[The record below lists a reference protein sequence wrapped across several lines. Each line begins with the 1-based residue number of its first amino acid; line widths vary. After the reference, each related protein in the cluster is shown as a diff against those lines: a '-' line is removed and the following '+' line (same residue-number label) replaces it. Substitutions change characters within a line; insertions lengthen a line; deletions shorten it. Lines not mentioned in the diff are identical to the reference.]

1 MGVGIY
7 LAGGF
12 EPRRASV
19 ELWLQRVGDWVD
31 EDLAGDPV
39 WGNLLTTTEQGE
51 RSDGGAALFVNF
63 YPANEPVEF
72 FVPQPGR
79 MIVSAKTSILGPGYH
94 IALCQILKR
103 MGEELDI
110 TWEPRNEDEGTGDET
125 GYFHTGD
132 KAALEEEMLRHL
144 QALAAIL
151 DENLRENDSFEMSLS
166 MPIEYS
172 FEGGPIKTIVGIR
185 DTEWLRRVQANPRNG
200 IDLFPWWEEGLTP
213 RFYLGRATVEMCMN
227 VRWRELLSDTDEW
240 DTDENVLQDLYK
252 AYQGDPSLPFPWREW
267 AEILDYL
274 NYGDELT
281 EEVHRRAAQE
291 PERPLLGY
299 WRHPVLVRL
308 ADGWSITIS
317 GAMTEGWKDGN
328 WSAWDGERT
337 VWFSCWNVQREDTPV
352 PANELLTTFSE
363 RTGLDGEVVE
373 FQDDGLVGR
382 GAIQPHEEEGREM
395 WNLKAFSAVA
405 GRIALC
411 NLFYHDEA
419 DREWALTQW
428 RALKCTRE

>member
-7 LAGGF
+7 LAGRY
-12 EPRRASV
+12 EPGRSSV
-19 ELWLQRVGDWVD
+19 ELWLQRVSDWFD
-31 EDLAGDPV
+31 EDLAADPV

-51 RSDGGAALFVNF
+51 RSDSDLALFVNF
-63 YPANEPVEF
+63 YPDNEAVEF

-110 TWEPRNEDEGTGDET
+110 TWEPPDDEEGTGDDS
-125 GYFHTGD
+125 GYFYTGD
-132 KAALEEEMLRHL
+132 RAALEEEMLRHL
-144 QALAAIL
+144 RAMVAIL
-151 DENLRENDSFEMSLS
+151 DENLRENDSFEMSLA
-166 MPIEYS
+166 MPLNLS

-185 DTEWLRRVQANPRNG
+185 DTAWLRRVQADPRNG

-213 RFYLGRATVEMCMN
+213 RFYLGRAIVGMCMN
-227 VRWRELLSDTDEW
+227 VRWRELPGDTEEW
-240 DTDENVLQDLYK
+240 DTAENVLQDLHR

-267 AEILDYL
+267 AELLDYL
-274 NYGDELT
+274 NYEDDLT

-299 WRHPVLVRL
+299 RRHPVVVHL
-308 ADGWSITIS
+308 AAGWSITIS
-317 GAMTEGWKDGN
+317 GAMVEEAKDGN

-337 VWFSCWNVQREDTPV
+337 VWFSCWNVESDDAPV
-352 PANELLTTFSE
+352 PADELLATFSE
-363 RTGLDGEVVE
+363 RTGLEGEVVE
-373 FQDDGLVGR
+373 FQEDGMVGR
-382 GAIQPHEEEGREM
+382 GAIQPYEEDGEEM
-395 WNLKAFSAVA
+395 WNLKAFSAVP
-405 GRIALC
+405 GQIALC